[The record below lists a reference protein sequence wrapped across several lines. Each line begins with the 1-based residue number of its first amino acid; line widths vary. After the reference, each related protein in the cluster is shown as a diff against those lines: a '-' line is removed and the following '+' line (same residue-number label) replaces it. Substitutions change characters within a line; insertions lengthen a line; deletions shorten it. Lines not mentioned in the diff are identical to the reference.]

1 MVELLGE
8 CYCTLVAKP
17 REDWEQVIHSLRS
30 WWDYWAS
37 AVVFWRRSN
46 EKIKSKSFI
55 ACLAGGIAGRILAA
69 EMREDW
75 EQVDKLN
82 SI

>member
-1 MVELLGE
+1 VGLRGE
-8 CYCTLVAKP
+8 CYCILAAEP
-17 REDWEQVIHSLRS
+17 REDCEQVIHSLRS
-30 WWDYWAS
+30 WWNNCWAS
-37 AVVFWRRSN
+37 AVVFWRRSH

-69 EMREDW
+69 EMQEDW
-75 EQVDKLN
+75 EQVGKLN

>member
-1 MVELLGE
+1 MGLLGE
-8 CYCTLVAKP
+8 CYCILAAAP
-17 REDWEQVIHSLRS
+17 RENCEQVIHSLRC
-30 WWDYWAS
+30 WWDYWAN
-37 AVVFWRRSN
+37 AVVFWRRSH

>member
-1 MVELLGE
+1 MGAIACILA
-8 CYCTLVAKP
+8 AKP
-17 REDWEQVIHSLRS
+17 REDWERVIHSLRR
-30 WWDYWAS
+30 WWHYWAS
-37 AVVFWRRSN
+37 AVVFWRRSH

-69 EMREDW
+69 DMREDW
-75 EQVDKLN
+75 EQVGKLN